1 MAQIR
6 TREIKVTDNKKVQI
20 PNGRVVTVAIWPGPD
35 ASRPRRKSMVEG
47 YIDGIWLGSVSVIDD
62 DANESLA
69 PQTLTLFIPRNADHA
84 ELVFSGQPPSKVVI
98 VEIPLD
104 D

>member
-1 MAQIR
+1 
-6 TREIKVTDNKKVQI
+6 VQT
-20 PNGRVVTVAIWPGPD
+20 PNGSAVDVAIWPGPD
-35 ASRPRRKSMVEG
+35 ASKPRRKSIVEG
-47 YIDGIWLGSVSVIDD
+47 YIDGVWIGSVSVVDD

-69 PQTLTLFIPRNADHA
+69 PQALTVFIPRSADHA
-84 ELVFSGQPPSKVVI
+84 EVVFAGQPPSKVVI